1 MFFLELIFLHIGVYT
16 FITNPWYSLLECLSL
31 QYTDQALPPLV
42 KEAPKLRLCLEA
54 WPCCWTVSFLDVG
67 FTPQGRYRKFMPFES

>member
-1 MFFLELIFLHIGVYT
+1 M

-31 QYTDQALPPLV
+31 QNTDQALPPLV

-54 WPCCWTVSFLDVG
+54 WPKLASWTVSFLDVG
-67 FTPQGRYRKFMPFES
+67 FTPQGRYSKFMPFES